1 MALLTLKDIGK
12 IYVSDGN
19 VAVGIRGVNL
29 SFDRGE
35 FVAITGKSGS
45 GKSTLLNVIS
55 GMDSYE
61 EGELYIEGQTTSH
74 YLQPEWE
81 EYREKYISFIFQDYN
96 IIESFT
102 VLQNVELALMH
113 IKDKKVRRERAM
125 ELIRR
130 VGLASH
136 VKQKGSKLSGGQKQR
151 TVIARALA
159 KDSPIILADEP
170 TGNLD
175 STTSKEIIELLRE
188 VSKDKLLI
196 VVTHNF
202 EQVEAYATRHVR
214 IFDGAVESDHLI
226 KDTAIREDSHLNGKP
241 EKKDKRKEAKQQVKN
256 GITLGRIIFTAK
268 PKLSIFLCFLMIIG
282 TMGIFLVTAL
292 CGEAGDLF
300 KPHYMFNHIDGRV
313 ILTTQSG
320 EVLSEEQIKQLATE
334 YGAEDYL
341 RFDVL
346 LDEGMMMQITL
357 PTGENPPNEYEYVG
371 AMYTYGKDY
380 GTNVIGRY
388 PESNDEVFLYLPISY
403 QPAVG
408 RDSLKIDE
416 ISAGRMNL
424 KLVGVKY
431 YYDNNRTPE
440 CLFTEEGFR
449 TATAIRYLLNYS
461 NTNISLSVTAKDGSE
476 SHKIEL
482 YQFTPSF
489 DMPADKIYI
498 DSGSYDGI
506 LKELEYSGK
515 DYDLA
520 LNFVANYHKYNYQYG
535 DEVKSMTFE
544 RSFTKGDVT
553 REKPSHNT
561 YFEYDTESGIFIS
574 DELLCEMAEEV
585 LNESYKQASLFFKN
599 DNEAHK
605 AAERLQDA
613 GYIAVPSDTT
623 YEPDAA
629 TVIMSIVSCV
639 MIAFVWVLAIVF
651 LAFFINLCSS
661 RTLGAFKG
669 DMAIM
674 RSMGI
679 PVKVIR
685 IGMYVRMLISLI
697 PAFILVVLT
706 AILIFTTPKFN
717 EYFVY
722 LYAWQYALIFIGM
735 IALTVRTTYK
745 QIRKLFGESVKK
757 SLKGGSAE

>member
-12 IYVSDGN
+12 IYVSEGN

-61 EGELYIEGQTTSH
+61 EGELLIEGQTTSH

-113 IKDKKVRRERAM
+113 IEDKKARRAKAM
-125 ELIRR
+125 ELINR
-130 VGLASH
+130 VGLSSH
-136 VKQKGSKLSGGQKQR
+136 VKHKGSKLSGGQKQR

-175 STTSKEIIELLRE
+175 SNTSKEIIELLQE
-188 VSKDKLLI
+188 VSKDKLVI

-202 EQVEAYATRHVR
+202 EQVAECATRHVR

-226 KDTAIREDSHLNGKP
+226 KDTAIREETIVSKQAV
-241 EKKDKRKEAKQQVKN
+241 KKDKKKEFKRQVKN
-256 GITLGRIIFTAK
+256 GFTLGKTIFTAK
-268 PKLSIFLCFLMIIG
+268 PRLSLFLCLLMLIG
-282 TMGIFLVTAL
+282 TMGIFLITAL
-292 CGEAGDLF
+292 CGEAANLF
-300 KPHYMFNHIDGRV
+300 EPHYMFNHIDGRLV
-313 ILTTQSG
+313 LSKQSG
-320 EVLSEEQIKQLATE
+320 EVFTDDELKALTDE
-334 YGAEDYL
+334 YGAESYL
-341 RFDVL
+341 RFDKL
-346 LDEGMMMQITL
+346 LDEGIMQSIVI
-357 PTGENPPNEYEYVG
+357 PCSEDEREWKYPMANSVF
-371 AMYTYGKDY
+371 GKDY
-380 GTNVIGRY
+380 GDSIVGRY
-388 PESNDEVFLYLPISY
+388 PEANDEVMLYLPISY
-403 QPAVG
+403 QPSVG
-408 RDSLKIDE
+408 KDSLNVSE
-416 ISAGRMNL
+416 ILIGRTVY

-431 YYDNNRTPE
+431 YYDNNLTPE

-449 TATAIRYLLNYS
+449 TATAIHFLMDFSNY
-461 NTNISLSVTAKDGSE
+461 NLSLTVQSE
-476 SHKIEL
+476 NGDSDRKFEL
-482 YQFTPSF
+482 YDITPSF

-498 DSGSYDGI
+498 NSASYASYIKGLSDYNTSVGYVATYFRYNYNYGESTKTYTFEKTFTDTDITNVKPTSNDTFKGWRGESDGI
-506 LKELEYSGK
+506 
-515 DYDLA
+515 
-520 LNFVANYHKYNYQYG
+520 
-535 DEVKSMTFE
+535 
-544 RSFTKGDVT
+544 
-553 REKPSHNT
+553 
-561 YFEYDTESGIFIS
+561 IIS
-574 DELLCEMAEEV
+574 DELLCEIAENV
-585 LNESYKQASLFFKN
+585 LNNSYTQASLFFEN
-599 DNEAHK
+599 DK
-605 AAERLQDA
+605 AAHGAAELLQDK

-623 YEPDAA
+623 YEPDAG
-629 TVIMSIVSCV
+629 TVISTILSCV
-639 MIAFVWVLAIVF
+639 MLVFVWILAIVF

-679 PVKVIR
+679 QVRVIQ
-685 IGMYVRMLISLI
+685 IGMYVRMLMSLI
-697 PAFILVVLT
+697 PAFILVALT
-706 AILIFTTPKFN
+706 AVLIFTTPKFN
-717 EYFVY
+717 EFFVY
-722 LYAWQYALIFIGM
+722 LYAWQYALIFVGM

-745 QIRKLFGESVKK
+745 QIKKLFGQSVKK
-757 SLKGGSAE
+757 SLKGGNAE

>member
-12 IYVSDGN
+12 IYVSEGN

-81 EYREKYISFIFQDYN
+81 EYRQKYISFIFQDYN

-113 IKDKKVRRERAM
+113 IEDKKARRERAM

-214 IFDGAVESDHLI
+214 IFDGAVESDQVIQATERVIEETL
-226 KDTAIREDSHLNGKP
+226 SVKP
-241 EKKDKRKEAKQQVKN
+241 EKKDKKAEIKRQIKN
-256 GITLGRIIFTAK
+256 GFTLGGTMFTAK
-268 PKLSIFLCFLMIIG
+268 PKLSVFLCFLMLIG
-282 TMGIFLVTAL
+282 TLGIFLVTSLYGDAGAL
-292 CGEAGDLF
+292 FE
-300 KPHYMFNHIDGRV
+300 PHYMFNHIDGRLV
-313 ILTTQSG
+313 LTKQSG
-320 EVLSEEQIKQLATE
+320 EIFTDAELQTLAE
-334 YGAEDYL
+334 KYGAEGYL
-341 RFDVL
+341 HVDNL
-346 LDEGMMMQITL
+346 LDEGTMNSIVIPCGDDEKEWKYPMANSI
-357 PTGENPPNEYEYVG
+357 
-371 AMYTYGKDY
+371 YGKDY
-380 GTNVIGRY
+380 GDDIVGRY
-388 PESNDEVFLYLPISY
+388 PEAVNEVLLYLPISY
-403 QPAVG
+403 QPDLGKDALTV
-408 RDSLKIDE
+408 SE
-416 ISAGRMNL
+416 ILIGNATY

-431 YYDNNRTPE
+431 YYDNNLTPE
-440 CLFTEEGFR
+440 CLYTEEGFR
-449 TATAIRYLLNYS
+449 TATAIHFLRDFS
-461 NTNISLSVTAKDGSE
+461 NTLSVTDKEDGSLTYFN
-476 SHKIEL
+476 L
-482 YQFTPSF
+482 YNIVPSF
-489 DMPADKIYI
+489 DMPEDKVYI
-498 DSGSYDGI
+498 DSD
-506 LKELEYSGK
+506 
-515 DYDLA
+515 DYQTYIKGNGNVSTNVECIA
-520 LNFVANYHKYNYQYG
+520 TYYKYNYNYG
-535 DEVKSMTFE
+535 ESTKAYTFE
-544 RSFTKGDVT
+544 RTFTDADITSTKPEINTFGDWYGADDSIIV
-553 REKPSHNT
+553 
-561 YFEYDTESGIFIS
+561 S
-574 DELLCEMAEEV
+574 DELLCEMAEAV
-585 LNESYKQASLFFKN
+585 LTNSYTQASLFFGS
-599 DNEAHK
+599 DSEAHD

-613 GYIAVPSDTT
+613 GFIAVPSDTT
-623 YEPDAA
+623 YEPDAG
-629 TVIMSIVSCV
+629 TVISTILSCV
-639 MIAFVWVLAIVF
+639 VLIFVWLLAIVF

-679 PVKVIR
+679 KVRVIQ

-697 PAFILVVLT
+697 PAFILVALT
-706 AILIFTTPKFN
+706 AILIFTSPKFN
-717 EYFVY
+717 DYFVY
-722 LYAWQYALIFIGM
+722 LYDWQYALIFVGM

-745 QIRKLFGESVKK
+745 QIKKLFGQSVKK
-757 SLKGGSAE
+757 SLKGGNAE

>member
-12 IYVSDGN
+12 IYVSEGN

-35 FVAITGKSGS
+35 FVAVTGKSGS

-61 EGELYIEGQTTSH
+61 EGELFIEGQSTSH

-113 IKDKKVRRERAM
+113 IEDKKARREKAM

-136 VKQKGSKLSGGQKQR
+136 VNHKGSKLSGGQKQR

-175 STTSKEIIELLRE
+175 FNTSKEIIELLRE
-188 VSKDKLLI
+188 VSEEKLVI

-202 EQVEAYATRHVR
+202 EQVEQCATRHIR
-214 IFDGAVESDHLI
+214 IFDGAVESDHMI
-226 KDTAIREDSHLNGKP
+226 KNTAIQEETKLDSKP
-241 EKKDKRKEAKQQVKN
+241 SKKDKKQEVKRQIKN
-256 GITLGRIIFTAK
+256 GFTLGKTIFTAK
-268 PKLSIFLCFLMIIG
+268 PRLSVFLCMLMIIG
-282 TMGIFLVTAL
+282 TMGIFLVTSL
-292 CGEAGDLF
+292 CGAASALF
-300 KPHYMFNHIDGRV
+300 KPHYMFNHIDGRLV
-313 ILTTQSG
+313 LTKQSG
-320 EVLSEEQIKQLATE
+320 EIFTDEELKSLVKE
-334 YGAEDYL
+334 YGADSYL
-341 RFDVL
+341 HYDKL
-346 LDEGMMMQITL
+346 LDEGIMQSIIIPCGEDYVDWEY
-357 PTGENPPNEYEYVG
+357 PTANSV
-371 AMYTYGKDY
+371 YGKNY
-380 GTNVIGRY
+380 GDDIVGRY
-388 PESNDEVFLYLPISY
+388 PKEKNEVLLYLPISY
-403 QPAVG
+403 QPEVG
-408 RDSLKIDE
+408 KNKIE
-416 ISAGRMNL
+416 VPTILIGRTTY

-431 YYDNNRTPE
+431 YYDNNITPE

-449 TATAIRYLLNYS
+449 VATAIHFLISSS
-461 NTNISLSVTAKDGSE
+461 NSEMYASVSSGNNDMNRKF
-476 SHKIEL
+476 EL
-482 YQFTPSF
+482 YDLVPSF

-498 DSGSYDGI
+498 NSQEYNSYVKK
-506 LKELEYSGK
+506 LNT
-515 DYDLA
+515 YDTTVQY
-520 LNFVANYHKYNYQYG
+520 VAKYFRYNYNYG
-535 DEVKSMTFE
+535 NTSKAYVFE
-544 RSFTKGDVT
+544 KVFNNADITDK
-553 REKPSHNT
+553 KPDDIGM
-561 YFEYDTESGIFIS
+561 FEAWRGEGNGIMIS
-574 DELLCEMAEEV
+574 DELLCEISETV
-585 LNESYKQASLFFKN
+585 LKDSYTQASLFFEN
-599 DNEAHK
+599 DK
-605 AAERLQDA
+605 AAHSAAEMLKDK

-623 YEPDAA
+623 YEPDASMVIA
-629 TVIMSIVSCV
+629 TILACFALAFMWIMSIVF
-639 MIAFVWVLAIVF
+639 I
-651 LAFFINLCSS
+651 AFFINLCSS

-679 PVKVIR
+679 QVRVIQ

-745 QIRKLFGESVKK
+745 QIKKLFGQSVKK
-757 SLKGGSAE
+757 SLKGGNAE